1 MTLPI
6 KTGWHLRCGDAKLP
20 VVLGERT
27 AGTAPSMRRRKA
39 PRRGGRRENNYPEY
53 PWHAD
58 DPWDPRRWERRKDK
72 DGKVYRYAELYWYYA
87 DKYTKRDIDDYWNQ
101 LPVARPTS
109 GWSPPGCGS
118 PE

>member
-1 MTLPI
+1 
-6 KTGWHLRCGDAKLP
+6 
-20 VVLGERT
+20 
-27 AGTAPSMRRRKA
+27 MRRRKA
-39 PRRGGRRENNYPEY
+39 PRRPWRENGWHCTFDAETQSSPSWRPEGEYPEY

-58 DPWDPRRWERRKDK
+58 DPWDPRRWELRKDK